1 MIKKVHIQLTEKAKD
16 TAALIN
22 ERINT
27 FVATLT
33 AIARQEALRKDIP
46 YEQKISILAHEL
58 AFNHSEINAFG
69 LCDKEGNVWLTD
81 GRQSNVADREYYQSA
96 LNGKVFVTEPMLS
109 RTTNALVTFFSVPI
123 YDDEKQIIGVLYAR
137 VDASGLSK
145 MITGCRI
152 LYMER

>member
-1 MIKKVHIQLTEKAKD
+1 MLAISVLGITVITISKKTMIKKVHIQLTEKAKD

-58 AFNHSEINAFG
+58 AFNNSEINAFG

-81 GRQSNVADREYYQSA
+81 G
-96 LNGKVFVTEPMLS
+96 
-109 RTTNALVTFFSVPI
+109 
-123 YDDEKQIIGVLYAR
+123 
-137 VDASGLSK
+137 
-145 MITGCRI
+145 
-152 LYMER
+152 

>member
-1 MIKKVHIQLTEKAKD
+1 MKETISIPPPPEPKKKRYFSIRRKLICIFGLLILLAISVLGITVITISKKTMIKKVHIQLTEKAKD

-58 AFNHSEINAFG
+58 AFNNSEINAFG

-81 GRQSNVADREYYQSA
+81 GRQSNVADRE
-96 LNGKVFVTEPMLS
+96 
-109 RTTNALVTFFSVPI
+109 
-123 YDDEKQIIGVLYAR
+123 
-137 VDASGLSK
+137 
-145 MITGCRI
+145 
-152 LYMER
+152 